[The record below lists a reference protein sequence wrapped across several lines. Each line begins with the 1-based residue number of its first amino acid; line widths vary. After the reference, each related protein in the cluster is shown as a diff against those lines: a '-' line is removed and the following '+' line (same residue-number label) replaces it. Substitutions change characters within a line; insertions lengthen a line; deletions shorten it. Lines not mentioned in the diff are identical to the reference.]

1 MCGRYTLATPLDELV
16 EVFDVGHVAFDSWQP
31 RFNVAPTQ
39 TLPVVI
45 RGPDG
50 LRRLGPMRWGL
61 VPFWA
66 KDPSIGNRMIN
77 ARSET
82 VAKKPA
88 FREAFR
94 RRRCVVPMDGFYE
107 WRARAV
113 EGSKKPL
120 KVPFWIHRPDR
131 RPFGV
136 AGLWERWRGG
146 RKGDADADGA
156 KDVGDADAPL
166 VTFTILTTAASPW
179 MTPLH
184 DRMPAILTDAE
195 ATAAWLDPE
204 ADAGRLAD
212 ILKPA
217 PGAFL
222 EAWEV
227 SRAVNR
233 PAVDEADCVAAVG
246 DGERFPTEPGA
257 DEPA

>member
-1 MCGRYTLATPLDELV
+1 MCGRYTLAAPLDDLV
-16 EVFDVGHVAFDSWQP
+16 EVFDVAHVALDSWRP
-31 RFNVAPTQ
+31 HFNAAPTQ
-39 TLPVVI
+39 DLPVVL

-66 KDPSIGNRMIN
+66 DDPSIGNRMIN

-107 WRARAV
+107 WRARPV
-113 EGSKKPL
+113 EGSRKPL
-120 KVPFWIHRPDR
+120 KIPFWIHRPDR

-146 RKGDADADGA
+146 RGRGDDPGGRPDGER
-156 KDVGDADAPL
+156 VEEDAPL
-166 VTFTILTTAASPW
+166 VTFTILTTSASGW
-179 MTPLH
+179 MEPLH
-184 DRMPAILTDAE
+184 DRMPAVLGDAEMALWLDPDTDAE
-195 ATAAWLDPE
+195 A
-204 ADAGRLAD
+204 LARV
-212 ILKPA
+212 LGPA
-217 PGAFL
+217 PDSLF

-233 PAVDEADCVAAVG
+233 PVVDEPDCVEPVP
-246 DGERFPTEPGA
+246 DGERL
-257 DEPA
+257 

>member
-66 KDPSIGNRMIN
+66 KDPSIGNRMIT

-136 AGLWERWRGG
+136 AGLWERWRGP
-146 RKGDADADGA
+146 RDGDSDSTSDGA
-156 KDVGDADAPL
+156 VAPL
-166 VTFTILTTAASPW
+166 VTFTILTTDASPW
-179 MTPLH
+179 MAPLH
-184 DRMPAILTDAE
+184 DRMPAIFAAAE
-195 ATAAWLDPE
+195 AAETWLDPE
-204 ADAGRLAD
+204 ADAEGLAD
-212 ILKPA
+212 LLRPA
-217 PGAFL
+217 PGSYL

-233 PAVDEADCVAAVG
+233 PVVDEPDCVVAVG
-246 DGERFPTEPGA
+246 DGERFPAEPGA